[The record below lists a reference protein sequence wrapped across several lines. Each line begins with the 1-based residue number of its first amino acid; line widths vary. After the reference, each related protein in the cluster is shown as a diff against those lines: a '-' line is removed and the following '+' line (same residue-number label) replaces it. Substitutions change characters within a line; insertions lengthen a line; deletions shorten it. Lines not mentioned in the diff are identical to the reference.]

1 MAQLTVD
8 MAAGD
13 ALLIAPGGQA
23 KVELIHKSGRRVR
36 LRISADRDVV
46 VRRDAGELASDPA
59 SQPLDASDVPRL
71 AK

>member
-1 MAQLTVD
+1 MSQLTVD
-8 MAAGD
+8 LSAGD
-13 ALLIAPGGQA
+13 SLVIASGGEA

-46 VRRDAGELASDPA
+46 IQRDAGERASVPA
-59 SQPLDASDVPRL
+59 SALGRASDVPRL